1 MKARLPKSYASL
13 PPAEKKAIYA
23 AVCTDVAR
31 KAAVIA
37 TQLAENEAKR
47 RTALTIECCTNA
59 ALIAIVDEFH
69 VGTDA
74 TKLGKRQSKLQR
86 FADAMHNVLTEAG
99 DRYDECMIEGLRW
112 QAQQRGIEVDPAD
125 LSACKTNEE
134 LFEEIKKGLQ
144 APEKEEEHHD

>member
-1 MKARLPKSYASL
+1 MKARMPKSYATL

-59 ALIAIVDEFH
+59 ALIALVDEFH
-69 VGTDA
+69 AGTDA

-86 FADAMHNVLTEAG
+86 FADAMHDALIAAG

-112 QAQQRGIEVDPAD
+112 QAQQRGIELDPAD
-125 LSACKTNEE
+125 LSGCKTNEE
-134 LFEEIKKGLQ
+134 IFDEIKKELQ
-144 APEKEEEHHD
+144 APEEEEHHD